1 MSTTSTRPSAKAAQY
16 LKIFTNRRIAVTFLL
31 GFASGLPLPLTTGTL
46 DAWMASEKVN
56 LTTIGIFGLVGIPY
70 TLKFLWAP
78 FLDRYV
84 PPFLNRRTGW
94 IAVTQICLVGAIAFL
109 GFSDPV
115 HAPFNCAMVALIVAF
130 LSASQDIVI
139 DAYRADLLP
148 EEEMGAGA
156 AVSVAGARIA
166 LLTSGA
172 LALILSDRI
181 PWSRVYLIMAG
192 LMSVGLLTSIFSP
205 APRVD
210 VKPPK
215 SISDA
220 VINPFV
226 SYFKRSGALEMLL
239 FIVLYKLGDAVA
251 GKMTTPFLIQMGFS
265 KTDIGTVNKGFG
277 MIVTIIGALYGGVMV
292 ARLGILRSLW
302 IFGILQGLSNLV
314 FLSLATFGKNYYLMI
329 ACIGVENI
337 CGGMGTAAF
346 VAFLMSL
353 TDKHFTATQYALLS
367 SLMVLARTF
376 AVAPSGYLAQHLGW
390 PMFFVMSACLAIPGL
405 VVLNRVMKIQ
415 NAQS

>member
-1 MSTTSTRPSAKAAQY
+1 MTFAAKTSQL

-46 DAWMASEKVN
+46 DAWMASEKVK

-78 FLDRYV
+78 LLDRYV

-94 IAVTQICLVGAIAFL
+94 IAITQVFLILAIIAL

-115 HAPFNCAMVALIVAF
+115 HAPLNCAAIALVVAF
-130 LSASQDIVI
+130 LSASQDIVV

-148 EEEMGAGA
+148 ENEMGAGA

-172 LALILSDRI
+172 LALILSDRL
-181 PWSRVYLIMAG
+181 PWNRVYLIMAS
-192 LMSVGLLTSIFSP
+192 LMSIGLVATFFCP
-205 APRVD
+205 PPRVD
-210 VKPPK
+210 VRPPQSLK
-215 SISDA
+215 DA
-220 VINPFV
+220 VIQPFI

-277 MIVTIIGALYGGVMV
+277 MIVTIVGALYGGIMV
-292 ARLGILRSLW
+292 SRIGILKSLW

-314 FLSLATFGKNYYLMI
+314 FLSLAAVGKNYGLMI

-367 SLMVLARTF
+367 SLMALARTF
-376 AVAPSGYLAQHLGW
+376 AVAPSGYLAEHLGW
-390 PMFFVMSACLAIPGL
+390 PLFFVVTTCLAIPGL
-405 VVLNRVMKIQ
+405 LVLSRVMRIQ
-415 NAQS
+415 KGEALVTT